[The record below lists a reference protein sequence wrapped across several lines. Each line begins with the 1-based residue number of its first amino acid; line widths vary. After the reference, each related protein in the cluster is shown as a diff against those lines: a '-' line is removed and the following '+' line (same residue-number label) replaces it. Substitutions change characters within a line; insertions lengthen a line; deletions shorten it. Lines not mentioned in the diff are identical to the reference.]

1 MEGFQFPYFSYP
13 ITSFVPVY
21 RFLGKGHDAG
31 KQQKIREAGKAEM
44 ID

>member
-21 RFLGKGHDAG
+21 MFHANTLAAG
-31 KQQKIREAGKAEM
+31 KKKPG
-44 ID
+44 DSS